1 MISVYLRSTLLA
13 IMLTLITATIYAE
26 GKKDKPRDV
35 DAALLLV
42 PLNDAVSIDA
52 GTLETRFNLNY
63 TFDDSLRPEESI
75 CVPFVFLK
83 VLGKDGS
90 RDEKDEKAPKL
101 SIIAYIARG
110 SHSFLFFNSYYY
122 MKVNNPPDTI
132 YRTLN
137 TRGNKE
143 KGPWISQE
151 DEWHSLAVTWKVE
164 NGGLHVSSFFD
175 GKFCQKTTLPIKES
189 NIPPFAKDDL
199 IGIGGLD
206 LSPATILSYRLSN
219 RVRTV
224 EEIASKDPLKPDKE
238 TTFFLDAETAMKFSS
253 FERND
258 FVRMNKSGEINMKK
272 KGAFFGKFKIVDTP
286 EGKAIQFYNKRSR

>member
-1 MISVYLRSTLLA
+1 
-13 IMLTLITATIYAE
+13 MLTLITATIYAE
-26 GKKDKPRDV
+26 GKKDKPKDV
-35 DAALLLV
+35 DAALLFV

-63 TFDDSLRPEESI
+63 TFDDSLRPGESA
-75 CVPFVFLK
+75 CTPFVFLK
-83 VLGKDGS
+83 VCGKDGS
-90 RDEKDEKAPKL
+90 RDGKDDKVPKI
-101 SIIAYIARG
+101 SIVAYFARG

-132 YRTLN
+132 YRALN

-143 KGPWISQE
+143 NGPWISQ
-151 DEWHSLAVTWKVE
+151 DNEWHSLAVTWKVE

-175 GKFCQKTTLPIKES
+175 GKFCQDTTLPIKES

-219 RVRTV
+219 RVRTL

-238 TTFFLDAETAMKFSS
+238 TTFFLDAEIAMKFSS
-253 FERND
+253 FEKND
-258 FVRMNKSGEINMKK
+258 FIRMNKSGEINMKK

-286 EGKAIQFYNKRSR
+286 EGKAIQFYNKCSR